1 MFHGGSS
8 GRIGDRARAGVE
20 VAMITGDYPA
30 TAFEIARRCRIDVD
44 GGVLTG
50 PEIASLEIP
59 NCANG

>member
-1 MFHGGSS
+1 
-8 GRIGDRARAGVE
+8 
-20 VAMITGDYPA
+20 MITGDYPA